1 MQSGRAIS
9 PSVPWSSQMS
19 GQAGLC
25 HFFSK
30 LLGRFGGNRSATGGR
45 TVTIPVPACRS
56 RWDLCRYVAV
66 SGLHGPPRTPGGENP
81 PGRDETS
88 RSTRSKNGRKTAMAQ
103 PREHSQ
109 TSGNDQRVGLG
120 GPEVAKNT
128 TDAGSPPDGA
138 GTAGT
143 AVRSPEFCKKP
154 GFSQLQTR
162 ISQPRIGVQ
171 RSGLAHRNR
180 GKFVRPVS
188 IRPTP
193 DDQPEAP
200 ENATFLQ
207 KHARFRLFSG
217 SAVAPPASTAGY
229 MPDRTVR
236 CPGSVPGSSG
246 KAKQGTAWPA
256 EAVRAAGKVLKGAA
270 SMQHPPGDL
279 KSMDSGGSVPAKQA
293 KLILARA
300 QGARESRELP
310 GAIANQVGAGGLP
323 NVYGHITL
331 KTPVLVRSLKLSN
344 VEPS

>member
-1 MQSGRAIS
+1 
-9 PSVPWSSQMS
+9 MS

-30 LLGRFGGNRSATGGR
+30 LLGRFGGYRSATGGR

-56 RWDLCRYVAV
+56 RWDLCRHVAV

-88 RSTRSKNGRKTAMAQ
+88 RSTRSENGRKMAIAQ

-193 DDQPEAP
+193 DGQPEAP

-207 KHARFRLFSG
+207 KHARFHLFSG
-217 SAVAPPASTAGY
+217 SATSPPASTAG
-229 MPDRTVR
+229 
-236 CPGSVPGSSG
+236 
-246 KAKQGTAWPA
+246 
-256 EAVRAAGKVLKGAA
+256 
-270 SMQHPPGDL
+270 
-279 KSMDSGGSVPAKQA
+279 
-293 KLILARA
+293 
-300 QGARESRELP
+300 
-310 GAIANQVGAGGLP
+310 
-323 NVYGHITL
+323 
-331 KTPVLVRSLKLSN
+331 
-344 VEPS
+344 

>member
-45 TVTIPVPACRS
+45 TVSIPVPACRS
-56 RWDLCRYVAV
+56 RRDLRRYVAV

-88 RSTRSKNGRKTAMAQ
+88 RSTRSKNGRKTAIAQ

-128 TDAGSPPDGA
+128 TDAGRPPDGA

-162 ISQPRIGVQ
+162 ISQPRIRVQ
-171 RSGLAHRNR
+171 TSGLAHRNR

-193 DDQPEAP
+193 DGEPEAP

-207 KHARFRLFSG
+207 KHARFHLFSG
-217 SAVAPPASTAGY
+217 CATSPPAPTAGY
-229 MPDRTVR
+229 VPDRTVR
-236 CPGSVPGSSG
+236 CPGRVPGSSG
-246 KAKQGTAWPA
+246 KAHQGTARPSPLELRCICHAQLPLSGYLRLTPA
-256 EAVRAAGKVLKGAA
+256 NSGCSLVRFDNCIVSAVPKNIDSQSFSNADRVLKK
-270 SMQHPPGDL
+270 SCYYRITHPGDQR
-279 KSMDSGGSVPAKQA
+279 VT
-293 KLILARA
+293 LA
-300 QGARESRELP
+300 
-310 GAIANQVGAGGLP
+310 
-323 NVYGHITL
+323 
-331 KTPVLVRSLKLSN
+331 
-344 VEPS
+344 

>member
-1 MQSGRAIS
+1 MLDFAIFQG
-9 PSVPWSSQMS
+9 WST
-19 GQAGLC
+19 
-25 HFFSK
+25 
-30 LLGRFGGNRSATGGR
+30 GRFGGNRSATGGR
-45 TVTIPVPACRS
+45 TATSPVPACRS
-56 RWDLCRYVAV
+56 RWALCRYVAV
-66 SGLHGPPRTPGGENP
+66 SGLPGPPRTPAGENP

-88 RSTRSKNGRKTAMAQ
+88 RSTRSKNGRKMAIAR
-103 PREHSQ
+103 PREHSE
-109 TSGNDQRVGLG
+109 TPGNDQRVGLG
-120 GPEVAKNT
+120 GPEVAKT
-128 TDAGSPPDGA
+128 RATPEVHRTEPEPPDK
-138 GTAGT
+138 

-162 ISQPRIGVQ
+162 ISQLRIRVET
-171 RSGLAHRNR
+171 SGLAHRNR
-180 GKFVRPVS
+180 EKFVRPVS

-193 DDQPEAP
+193 DGQPDAP
-200 ENATFLQ
+200 ENATFRQ
-207 KHARFRLFSG
+207 KHARFHLFSG
-217 SAVAPPASTAGY
+217 SATSPPAPTAGY

-236 CPGSVPGSSG
+236 CPGRVPGSIG
-246 KAKQGTAWPA
+246 KAQQGTAWPA

-300 QGARESRELP
+300 QGAREPRELP
-310 GAIANQVGAGGLP
+310 GAIVNQVGAGGLP